1 MKHNV
6 LLQIMKYLSFEFKFS
21 PSPIE
26 IISNLCFPFKKCRRI
41 ESIGRKKIVNTC
53 ISFLD
58 VLKVPETKVN
68 MSNEYKS
75 L

>member
-1 MKHNV
+1 
-6 LLQIMKYLSFEFKFS
+6 MKYLSFEFKFS

-58 VLKVPETKVN
+58 VLKVPE
-68 MSNEYKS
+68 NESKYVKWV
-75 L
+75 LVIVT